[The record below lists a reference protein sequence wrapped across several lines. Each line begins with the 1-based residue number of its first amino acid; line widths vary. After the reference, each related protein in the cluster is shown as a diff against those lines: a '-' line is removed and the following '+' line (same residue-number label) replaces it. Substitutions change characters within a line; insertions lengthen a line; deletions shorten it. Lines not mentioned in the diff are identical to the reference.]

1 MHCTDNTQ
9 QIMKTLLRTTA
20 LLVCLSGATY
30 AQNRSDSTDSNKP
43 LISQDTKQDI
53 NQTVDEAQQTIN
65 EEYRQSVRYQNA
77 NELTWFQ
84 QGMVFGGAG
93 LGVGAAD
100 SKFSLGVNLRAGY
113 FLQPGFAVGLIYNTD
128 RIVGNSYRARQF
140 GVMARYYPFR
150 TRVSAFIGAN
160 LSRGREFSDD
170 IPDGTKSK
178 YTSVGVEIGA
188 MAWVYKR
195 LGAEIAYQG
204 NFYNKIDPVASLSR
218 GGRLKLGVNYYFG
231 QVGNK
236 KRNR

>member
-1 MHCTDNTQ
+1 
-9 QIMKTLLRTTA
+9 MKTLLQTTA
-20 LLVCLSGATY
+20 LLIWLSGATY
-30 AQNRSDSTDSNKP
+30 AQNKADSTGSNQP
-43 LISQDTKQDI
+43 LINQNTKQDI
-53 NQTVDEAQQTIN
+53 NQTVDDAEQTVNQQ
-65 EEYRQSVRYQNA
+65 YQRSVQYQNT

-84 QGMVFGGAG
+84 QGTVFGGAG

-113 FLQPGFAVGLIYNTD
+113 FVQPGFAVGLIYNTD
-128 RIVGNSYRARQF
+128 RIVGNSYHSRQF

-150 TRVSAFIGAN
+150 TRVSAFVGAN
-160 LSRGREFSDD
+160 LSRGREFSDN
-170 IPDGTKSK
+170 IPDGTKSR

-218 GGRLKLGVNYYFG
+218 GGRLKLGINYYFG

>member
-1 MHCTDNTQ
+1 
-9 QIMKTLLRTTA
+9 MKTLLQTTA

-30 AQNRSDSTDSNKP
+30 AQNRPDSTGTNKP
-43 LISQDTKQDI
+43 LIDQNTRQDI
-53 NQTVDEAQQTIN
+53 NQAVNEAEQTVN
-65 EEYRQSVRYQNA
+65 REYRQSIQYQNN
-77 NELTWFQ
+77 NELSWFQ
-84 QGMVFGGAG
+84 QGTAFGGAG
-93 LGVGAAD
+93 LGIGAAD
-100 SKFSLGVNLRAGY
+100 GKFSLGINLRAGY
-113 FLQPGFAVGLIYNTD
+113 FLQPGFALGLVYNNE
-128 RIVGNSYRARQF
+128 RIIGNSYRARQI

-150 TRVSAFIGAN
+150 TRVSAFVGAN

-178 YTSVGVEIGA
+178 YTTVGVEIGA

-204 NFYNKIDPVASLSR
+204 NFYNKINPVASLSR

-236 KRNR
+236 RRNR

>member
-1 MHCTDNTQ
+1 
-9 QIMKTLLRTTA
+9 MKTLLQTTA

-30 AQNRSDSTDSNKP
+30 AQKKSDSTGTNKP
-43 LISQDTKQDI
+43 LISQDTKQDV
-53 NQTVDEAQQTIN
+53 NQTIN
-65 EEYRQSVRYQNA
+65 EAEQTVNQEYKKSVQYQNT

-84 QGMVFGGAG
+84 QGTAFGGVG
-93 LGVGAAD
+93 LGIGAAD
-100 SKFSLGVNLRAGY
+100 SKFSLGLNLRAGY

-128 RIVGNSYRARQF
+128 RIVGNSYHARQF

-150 TRVSAFIGAN
+150 TRVSAFVGAS

-195 LGAEIAYQG
+195 LGAEVAYQG
-204 NFYNKIDPVASLSR
+204 NFYNKINPVASLSR
-218 GGRLKLGVNYYFG
+218 GGRLKVGVNYYFG
-231 QVGNK
+231 QIGNK